1 MHVAHDVDAV
11 RLVVPVVRVPYGL
24 DVRADLPGGWRKGAV
39 RHRVARPCE
48 LLRFRGERR
57 AMYRERARMR
67 EHRDEIRARLDEVHD
82 ERRIARR
89 PDAERLRRLST
100 RDDIGRVDDRFQHQR
115 VLRSGCGIDEAAE
128 GRDEVL
134 GDQPVAIRP
143 PRGGPQSKC
152 IAAAVF
158 GNGPALRSTRDGAAV
173 RSHRDESLVAVA
185 KDRHRRFHARE
196 LRVDGV
202 GLAAIAAAKLRRRIV
217 GASAPAGDERPH
229 REHRGEDEGKAA
241 LHAARARFLRCTR
254 RMEIVAAVMPGR
266 REAWP
271 SVPGRDSIRRWRA
284 SFESPATVA

>member
-1 MHVAHDVDAV
+1 
-11 RLVVPVVRVPYGL
+11 
-24 DVRADLPGGWRKGAV
+24 
-39 RHRVARPCE
+39 
-48 LLRFRGERR
+48 
-57 AMYRERARMR
+57 MR
-67 EHRDEIRARLDEVHD
+67 EHRDEVRARLGEIHD
-82 ERRIARR
+82 ERRLVRR
-89 PDAERLRRLST
+89 PDAERLRGLSS
-100 RDDIGRVDDRFQHQR
+100 RDDIRRVDDRLQHQR
-115 VLRSGCGIDEAAE
+115 VLRGGRGIDEAAE

-143 PRGGPQSKC
+143 ARGRAQSKC

-158 GNGPALRSTRDGAAV
+158 GNRPALRSTRDGAAV
-173 RSHRDESLVAVA
+173 RRHRDESLVAVA

-202 GLAAIAAAKLRRRIV
+202 GLAAVAAAKLHRRVI

-229 REHRGEDEGKAA
+229 REHRGEGESKAA

-284 SFESPATVA
+284 SFESPATAA